1 MSIQPLDNLYYI
13 TNKLDCQED
22 KQNSFMF
29 KSTFE
34 FVYK

>member
-1 MSIQPLDNLYYI
+1 MITSPLDNLYYN
-13 TNKLDCQED
+13 TNTLDCQED
-22 KQNSFMF
+22 NQNSFMF